1 VVSEPEPSSERRV
14 FERRGKL
21 THEAAPFR
29 RKVPSATLN
38 RRLDDVFHIGNGV
51 GANRVGGTAEEDEA
65 CALAVSW
72 FEEAGL
78 GVEVD
83 ERGNVIGRLHGASPQ
98 LPEVWTGSHLDSVP
112 TGGKFDGALG
122 VVAGLEAVAA
132 IGPSERTLGVV
143 VFRDEETGCH
153 GSRWRVGHGSLPGAF
168 VELHVEQGPTLAR
181 AGAPLGVVT
190 SIAGIVRC
198 SREFEGRADHAGT
211 TPMDARSD
219 ALAAAAQYVLRVRE
233 VAAGI
238 DGAVAT
244 VGQLE
249 VEPGAANVVPSRVR
263 LTVDARAPDQERLD
277 RLVAELELDD
287 AQYVIPPVAL
297 SPAALREEVERRG
310 MPVVELP
317 SGAGH
322 DAGVLAAAGVESSML
337 FVRSLNGGA
346 SHSPEEHSSDEDIE
360 LAVEVLTAAL
370 GRLAGAK

>member
-1 VVSEPEPSSERRV
+1 M
-14 FERRGKL
+14 
-21 THEAAPFR
+21 
-29 RKVPSATLN
+29 
-38 RRLDDVFHIGNGV
+38 
-51 GANRVGGTAEEDEA
+51 
-65 CALAVSW
+65 
-72 FEEAGL
+72 EEAGL
-78 GVEVD
+78 EVEVD
-83 ERGNVIGRLHGASPQ
+83 GRGNVVGRLPGSRPE

-112 TGGKFDGALG
+112 AGGRYDGALG
-122 VVAGLEAVAA
+122 VVAGLAAVEAV
-132 IGPSERTLGVV
+132 GPAERTLGVV

-153 GSRWRVGHGSLPGAF
+153 GSRWRVRHGSLPGSY
-168 VELHVEQGPTLAR
+168 VELHVEQGPKLER

-211 TPMDARSD
+211 TPMDVRRD
-219 ALAAAAQYVLRVRE
+219 ALVKAAEYVLRVRD

-238 DGAVAT
+238 EGAVAT

-249 VEPGAANVVPSRVR
+249 VQPGAANVVPERVR
-263 LTVDARAPDQERLD
+263 LMIDARAPDQERID
-277 RLVAELELDD
+277 RLVAELGLEE
-287 AQYVIPPVAL
+287 AHYVIPPVEL
-297 SPAALREEVERRG
+297 SPAVLREEVERRG
-310 MPVVELP
+310 LPVVELP

-370 GRLAGAK
+370 RRLASA